1 MAYTTIDN
9 PELYF
14 QTKTYTGTE
23 DELAITLD
31 GDENMQPDFVWIKR
45 RATSQNHFI
54 FDSVRGATKYINS
67 NTTDPEFTQAQG
79 LKSFDT
85 DGFTLGT
92 WDGPNDD
99 VTNVAWCWKAGGS
112 ASANSDGGTSSSVSA
127 NTTAGFSIVS
137 WTGSSSASVQT
148 IGHGLGTTPHWIL
161 SKNRGSGSSITAWI
175 NYHHKIDASAP
186 EDYTIY
192 LNNTD
197 ARVDNAVHGDTKP
210 TSTVFS
216 FNTGTD
222 DQNYI
227 SYCFTEKKG
236 FSKFGSYTG
245 NGNNDGTFVYTGF
258 APAYVMIKKS
268 NASGTSWVIFD
279 NKRNTFNERS
289 RILQANDNG
298 AEETST
304 NRIDFTSNGFKLRG
318 TWTVINNSGD
328 TYIYMAFAE
337 SPFVNSNGVP
347 NNSR

>member
-14 QTKTYTGTE
+14 QVKTYSG
-23 DELAITLD
+23 DGSAQSITLD
-31 GDENMQPDFVWIKR
+31 GSEDMAIDLYWGKR
-45 RATSQNHFI
+45 RNSSASHELY
-54 FDSVRGATKYINS
+54 DSVRGVTKYLVPNS
-67 NTTDPEFTQAQG
+67 TTAEDTNTNG
-79 LKSFDT
+79 LSAFGSN
-85 DGFTLGT
+85 GFTLAGNSSINN
-92 WDGPNDD
+92 GSI
-99 VTNVAWCWKAGGS
+99 VAWCWKAGGS